1 MCGKQP
7 KGKLKKKP
15 GKTLSCFKIH
25 DEFGIKTPYNQ
36 TIDIVYLGGHLK
48 VY

>member
-7 KGKLKKKP
+7 KGKLKKKNQE
-15 GKTLSCFKIH
+15 KLCFKIH